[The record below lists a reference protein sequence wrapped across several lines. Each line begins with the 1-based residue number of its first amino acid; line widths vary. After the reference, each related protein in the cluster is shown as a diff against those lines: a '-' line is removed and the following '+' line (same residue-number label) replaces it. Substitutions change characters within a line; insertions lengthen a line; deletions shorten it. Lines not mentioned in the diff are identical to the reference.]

1 MIPVNY
7 NLQIN
12 IELPLDQFTLRV
24 EHTLREKV
32 TGVFG
37 VSGSGKTSFLET
49 VAGLRRDGS
58 GLIVF
63 NNEVWLD
70 TDQNTFLRPETRGI
84 GYVPQDILLFP
95 NMDVKGNLLSG
106 AKRAARKGVS
116 VDELYERV
124 VQLMNIESLLSRDVQ
139 TLSGGEKQRVAL
151 GRALCSG
158 AQLLLL
164 DEPLASLD
172 IALRRKVL
180 PFIRS
185 IREEFDI
192 PIIVVSHN
200 PVEVQALCDE
210 LLALEG
216 GEVTAVGSPQKVLT
230 NPAIFP
236 MAEREGYQNVLDA
249 SILRHETDAT
259 VVCPG
264 DPACEVEIYTRRA
277 RGIPGSEL
285 QISIPAHDIIIAN
298 ERPPLTS
305 ARNILEAEVIEIQP
319 YEEVILVL
327 VRLHESVSPIAV
339 EVTTV
344 SREKLGIEPGK
355 LIYLIIK
362 TVSWTLYEVDFEQS
376 TSNS

>member
-1 MIPVNY
+1 MNY
-7 NLQIN
+7 SLQID

-24 EHTLREKV
+24 EHTLQKKV

-49 VAGLRRDGS
+49 VAGLRKDSR

-63 NNEVWLD
+63 NNEIWLD
-70 TDQNTFLRPETRGI
+70 TDQDRFVPPESRGI

-95 NMDVKGNLLSG
+95 NRDVKGNLLSG
-106 AKRAARKGVS
+106 AKRAARNGVS
-116 VDELYERV
+116 VDELFERV
-124 VQLMNIESLLSRDVQ
+124 VRLLNIGSLLSRHVG

-158 AQLLLL
+158 AELLLL

-180 PFIRS
+180 PFIKS

-216 GEVTAVGSPQKVLT
+216 GEVTAIGSPQNVLT

-236 MAEREGYQNVLDA
+236 LAEREGYQNVLDA
-249 SILRHETDAT
+249 SILRHESDAT

-264 DPACEVEIYTRRA
+264 NPDCEVEIYTRRA
-277 RGIPGSEL
+277 SGEPGDDL

-298 ERPPLTS
+298 QRPPLTS
-305 ARNILEAEVIEIQP
+305 ARNILEVNVTEIQP
-319 YEEVILVL
+319 FEDVMLVL
-327 VRLHESVSPIAV
+327 VELHESVPPIAV
-339 EVTTV
+339 EVTSV
-344 SREKLGIEPGK
+344 SLNKLGIETGK
-355 LIYLIIK
+355 RIYLIIK
-362 TVSWTLYEVDFEQS
+362 TVSWTLYEVES
-376 TSNS
+376 ASESSNS